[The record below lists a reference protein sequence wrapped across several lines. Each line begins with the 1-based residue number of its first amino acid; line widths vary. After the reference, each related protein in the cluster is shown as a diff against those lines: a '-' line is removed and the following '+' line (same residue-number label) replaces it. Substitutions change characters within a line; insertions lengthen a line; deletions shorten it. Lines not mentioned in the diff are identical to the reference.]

1 MEKSMPERKKKMYLF
16 QPRKINKEKHVC
28 RTIQQLKLKKLIL
41 LVFERMVPKP
51 KKKCVR
57 LFRTI
62 SFG

>member
-51 KKKCVR
+51 KKSV
-57 LFRTI
+57 
-62 SFG
+62 